1 MAKAPSK
8 PAAPALQ
15 GADNALAGNDPAGND
30 PAGGVVQ
37 APAENLP
44 AQVEDPVPPAAPQL
58 IVLRRVDLGAGPI
71 EVGDA
76 LPDGLDETVLEQLH
90 AAGVI

>member
-1 MAKAPSK
+1 MAKSPRK

-15 GADNALAGNDPAGND
+15 GADNAPAGNDPAGND

-37 APAENLP
+37 APAENPP
-44 AQVEDPVPPAAPQL
+44 AHAEDPVPPAAPQL
-58 IVLRRVDLGAGPI
+58 VVLRRVDLGAGPI

-76 LPDGLDETVLEQLH
+76 LPAGLDETILEQLH